1 MKLDVGSIIYIID
14 PKKRSVLPA
23 RVNEQL
29 VSKTLQGEKITHN
42 IEFSNGKITTLESHD
57 VAFFSSLDKVS
68 AYLLERA
75 KEMITLSVEGAAKT
89 AEEKFGTS
97 QDLLPVK
104 PNSEEIIGSITN
116 EAQEREMSVT
126 LDSGQKL
133 KIHMPDGF

>member
-1 MKLDVGSIIYIID
+1 MKLDVGSVIYIID

-68 AYLLERA
+68 TYLLERA
-75 KEMITLSVEGAAKT
+75 KEMIALSVEDAAKT
-89 AEEKFGTS
+89 AEEKFGTN
-97 QDLLPVK
+97 QDLLPIK
-104 PNSEEIIGSITN
+104 PNSEEIIGSTTN
-116 EAQEREMSVT
+116 EAQEREMNVT
-126 LDSGQKL
+126 LDNGQKVN
-133 KIHMPDGF
+133 IHMPDGF